1 VLDYNSTERPR
12 TASSGWTAVSILLW
26 IVAIVIGLFGSI
38 QHASHGQS
46 AQPFLTNCATVAA
59 AASAAG
65 AISAIVGMVIE
76 RRNTKPGVAATCIN
90 AGLLALIGFMWLIW

>member
-1 VLDYNSTERPR
+1 
-12 TASSGWTAVSILLW
+12 VSILLW

-38 QHASHGQS
+38 QYASRSGQS
-46 AQPFLTNCATVAA
+46 AQAILTKCATVAA
-59 AASAAG
+59 AASAVG